1 MQLNPQQRQ
10 AVRHVSS
17 PLLVLAGA
25 GSGKTGVITHKVA
38 HLVRDLEVPPKRL
51 YAVTFTNKAAREMKH
66 RLATMLGSG
75 TADLVQVSTF
85 HTLGLRFLREEG
97 HALGFSANLTII
109 DPTDTVST
117 LKALAGE
124 ARLSTVLDASVARQH
139 LSRWKNDGQGPDEV
153 AESIRSQADGELVE
167 LFRLYQSHLRQCNAV
182 DFDDLLT
189 LPVSLLDD
197 AACRERWQARVR
209 HLLVDEYQDTNAIQ
223 YALVRRLTG
232 VQGRLTAVG
241 DDDQSV
247 YAWRG
252 ARPENLARL
261 QEDYPTLRV
270 IKLEQ
275 NYRSTSRILKV
286 ANTLIAHNPHVFKK
300 ALWSERVGGDTVR
313 FMQCGTQDDES
324 DWVASDIHAHQFKH
338 RGSWSRYAV
347 LYRGNAQSRSVE
359 RALRAKRIPYIV
371 SGGASFFDRSEIKDV
386 VAYLRLLVNPRDD
399 AAFMRVVNTPRRD
412 IGPVTLQK
420 LAAYARSRRCSLM
433 DACFELGLEAALGRA
448 AHARVNR
455 FATWY
460 TGCREVARRASAQHT
475 VNHLLDA
482 VQYDAWLMETS
493 DRRDIGLRRC
503 QHVRELVEWI
513 ERIPADADGSPPDLD
528 AAVAHLALMDRL
540 EDDEDTG
547 DAVRLMTLHASKG
560 LEFPFVYLVGFEEE
574 LLPHRSS
581 IEEDTVEEERR
592 LCYVGITRAQERLTL
607 TRATKRAR
615 FGDTMRTQTS
625 RFFAE
630 LPSEDIEVFGSG
642 TDAETVTEQ
651 RGREALADLRAML
664 KSN

>member
-1 MQLNPQQRQ
+1 
-10 AVRHVSS
+10 
-17 PLLVLAGA
+17 
-25 GSGKTGVITHKVA
+25 
-38 HLVRDLEVPPKRL
+38 
-51 YAVTFTNKAAREMKH
+51 TFTNKAAREMKH
-66 RLATMLGSG
+66 RLAKMLGPG

-85 HTLGLRFLREEG
+85 HTLGLKFLREEA
-97 HALGFSANLTII
+97 HALGFNANLTIV

-117 LKALAGE
+117 LKALANE
-124 ARLSTVLDASVARQH
+124 AHLATVLDAGVARQQ
-139 LSRWKNDGQGPDEV
+139 LSRWKNDGLGPDDLDV
-153 AESIRSQADGELVE
+153 AARSLADTELIE

-189 LPVSLLDD
+189 LPVALLDD

-252 ARPENLARL
+252 ARPENLASL
-261 QEDYPTLRV
+261 HADYPNLRV

-300 ALWSERVGGDTVR
+300 ALWSERAGGDTVR
-313 FMQCGTQDDES
+313 FMQCGTQDDEAE
-324 DWVASDIHAHQFKH
+324 WVAADIHAHQFKH
-338 RGSWSRYAV
+338 RGGWSQYAV

-420 LAAYARSRRCSLM
+420 LAGYARSRRCGLL
-433 DACFELGLEAALGRA
+433 DACFELGLETALGRA

-460 TGCREVARRASAQHT
+460 VACREVARSEPARQT
-475 VNHLLDA
+475 VGHLLET
-482 VQYDAWLMETS
+482 VQYEAWLMETS
-493 DRRDIGLRRC
+493 ERRDIGLRRC
-503 QHVRELVEWI
+503 QHVQELVEWI
-513 ERIPADADGSPPDLD
+513 ERLPDDDDGTPPDLD
-528 AAVAHLALMDRL
+528 AAVAHLSLMDRL
-540 EDDEDTG
+540 EDDDDTG

-574 LLPHRSS
+574 LLPHRTS

-607 TRATKRAR
+607 TRATKRVR
-615 FGDTMRTQTS
+615 FGDTARTQTS
-625 RFFAE
+625 RFFTE
-630 LPSEDIEVFGSG
+630 LPREDLEVFGSG
-642 TDAETVTEQ
+642 ADADPVTEQ

-664 KSN
+664 KSS